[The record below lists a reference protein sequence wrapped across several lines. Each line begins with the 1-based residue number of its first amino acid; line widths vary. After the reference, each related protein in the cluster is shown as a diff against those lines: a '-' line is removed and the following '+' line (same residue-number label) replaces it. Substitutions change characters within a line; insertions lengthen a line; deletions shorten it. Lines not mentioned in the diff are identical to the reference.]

1 MNPEDEKDD
10 ITIDV
15 SIPGADAADTA
26 PPSAAPQKESR
37 TERREAIAKA
47 RAIRREAAAKEREAK
62 KKAAAEAKALVA
74 QAKAD
79 ARKKDRRSTLGN
91 TGVFRW
97 LDALRKATG
106 EDSPAERRGDT
117 EELVAVLAAEKKA
130 ALLSDKTG
138 EIDAIV
144 AQLAAEQNL
153 QAASPEYTASA
164 EPESAPVFENV
175 PDLDDESP
183 AAVVDAI
190 VAQVAAHKGIE
201 LPDESEVPE
210 LSGASVNTAAAADVP
225 PAAAVRSSHFVDDI
239 VAKLAA
245 ENPPEEAPEEPPISY
260 VDAITEARRQRL
272 AQVTAE
278 EDFTEDAPP
287 TAVPSRAV
295 SHEREMELAAAQFRQ
310 DTAAAKQFA
319 RKLSRKTNRSWKHEA
334 AAEQARLS
342 RPQTRRRA
350 AAVNTAVCLTMFFG
364 IAAGMLVLERPTI
377 SEIEKRSLASMPD
390 FSVSAYLSGDY
401 TGGVAEYYNDTVPF
415 RSFFKNIT
423 ASIRQHM
430 GLQKDQVVLHGGAP
444 VKEEEPAVT
453 TAVTEDPLA
462 YLSQTSYTTTATAQQ
477 ENGNGGEAGEGGKDE
492 KQEGELS
499 RNILIV
505 DKRAISLYG
514 GSLANGERYASY
526 LNKYQEQLGSGV
538 QVWSMVAP
546 TPCSFYT
553 PEKFQHLIGSEKKNI
568 DHINENLIGAKP
580 VDIYTPLQKHA
591 DEPIFMRTDHHWS
604 ALGAFYA
611 AEAFSAAA
619 RVPFARMSDYDKVVR
634 PDYVGSM
641 YGYSGDVTL
650 KNNPEDFFYY
660 VPHAEFTTTFWNRSL
675 GAKREGSLFLKLD
688 KVPVSDWY
696 MVYLGGDDRV
706 TRVQTEV
713 KNGRKL
719 AVIKDSYGNALIP
732 WLTSSF
738 EEITVIDMRFFT
750 KNVISYLKEI
760 GATDVL
766 FAMNTFSA
774 TGGNAKEIDKIR
786 RQ

>member
-1 MNPEDEKDD
+1 MDSEHFNPEEPNID
-10 ITIDV
+10 IAI
-15 SIPGADAADTA
+15 DAAGTA
-26 PPSAAPQKESR
+26 SPKESR
-37 TERREAIAKA
+37 AERREAIAKA

-62 KKAAAEAKALVA
+62 KQAAAEAKALVA
-74 QAKAD
+74 EAKA
-79 ARKKDRRSTLGN
+79 AAKRERRSGSQTGSNFSN

-97 LDALRKATG
+97 LEAIRKATG
-106 EDSPAERRGDT
+106 ETEPAERRGDT
-117 EELVAVLAAEKKA
+117 EELVAVLAAEKNA

-153 QAASPEYTASA
+153 QAVTPESPED
-164 EPESAPVFENV
+164 APVFENV
-175 PDLDDESP
+175 PDLDTESP

-201 LPDESEVPE
+201 LPEESAEPE
-210 LSGASVNTAAAADVP
+210 PEQSSVNTAAAE
-225 PAAAVRSSHFVDDI
+225 PATPSAMKSGHFVDEI

-245 ENPPEEAPEEPPISY
+245 EDPPEEPPEEPQRSY
-260 VDAITEARRQRL
+260 VDAITEARRQRM
-272 AQVTAE
+272 AQAAAE
-278 EDFTEDAPP
+278 DSLPEDEPP
-287 TAVPSRAV
+287 TAVPSSAV
-295 SHEREMELAAAQFRQ
+295 SHEREMEIAAAQYRH
-310 DTAAAKQFA
+310 DTAAAKQFTKQLY
-319 RKLSRKTNRSWKHEA
+319 RRTNRSWRHEA
-334 AAEQARLS
+334 AAEQARLA
-342 RPQTRRRA
+342 RPQTRRTA
-350 AAVNTAVCLTMFFG
+350 AAVNTAVCLLMFFG
-364 IAAGMLVLERPTI
+364 IAAGMLILERPTV
-377 SEIEKRSLASMPD
+377 SEIEKRTLATMPD
-390 FSVSAYLSGDY
+390 FSVKSYLNGDY

-415 RSFFKNIT
+415 RSVFKNLT
-423 ASIRQHM
+423 AAIRQHM
-430 GLQKDQVVLHGGAP
+430 GLQQDQVLHGGAP
-444 VKEEEPAVT
+444 VTDDEPAVT

-462 YLSQTSYTTTATAQQ
+462 YLSQTSYTTTVTGGQ
-477 ENGNGGEAGEGGKDE
+477 EPSGGEDDDGNGNKDE
-492 KQEGELS
+492 GEMS
-499 RNILIV
+499 RNILV
-505 DKRAISLYG
+505 ANKRGIMLFG
-514 GSLANGERYASY
+514 GSFSNGERYASY

-553 PEKFQHLIGSEKKNI
+553 PEKFQNMIGSEQKNI
-568 DHINENLIGAKP
+568 DHINEHLVGAKP
-580 VDIYTPLQKHA
+580 VDIYTPLEKHA

-619 RVPFARMSDYDKVVR
+619 RVPFARMSDYDKVVK
-634 PDYVGSM
+634 PGYVGSL
-641 YGYSGDVTL
+641 YGYSGDATL

-660 VPHAEFTTTFWNRSL
+660 VPRAEYTVTYWNRSL
-675 GAKREGSLFLKLD
+675 GAKREGSLLLNTDNISKA
-688 KVPVSDWY
+688 DWY

-706 TRVQTEV
+706 TRVQTSV

-750 KNVISYLKEI
+750 KNAISYLKEI

-774 TGGNAKEIDKIR
+774 VGGNAKKIEEIR